1 MAEAGCVSTHPP
13 HRPQDEKLTITSSSS
28 SSGGDTNP
36 RGIPVA
42 PFVEDVES
50 FVTSRSEIEPNLKKF
65 QEMIA
70 FVLSPLPSPTHP
82 PPLTHSHLASKYQFM
97 EVNMQRRAFSL
108 QDKIPDIRKTLETV
122 QFLSQRKRGTAFE
135 TTFELHDTLY
145 AKASIAGDMDEVYL
159 WLGANV
165 MLAYPIEEAKTLLEG
180 KLKAALESLKNSEED
195 LDFLRQQITT
205 LEVNTARLYNYEVTL
220 KRRDRIEAEEER
232 AKTRKK

>member
-1 MAEAGCVSTHPP
+1 MAEAG
-13 HRPQDEKLTITSSSS
+13 SSSS
-28 SSGGDTNP
+28 STGETNP

-50 FVTSRSEIEPNLKKF
+50 FVASRSEIEPNLKKF

-70 FVLSPLPSPTHP
+70 SVSSSPSLPH
-82 PPLTHSHLASKYQFM
+82 PLTHSHLASKYQFM
-97 EVNMQRRAFSL
+97 EMNMQRRAASL

-122 QFLSQRKRGTAFE
+122 QYLSLRKSGGKGFE

-145 AKASIAGDMDEVYL
+145 AKAEIAGDMDEVYL

-165 MLAYPIEEAKTLLEG
+165 MLSYPIEEAKTLLEG
-180 KLKAALESLKNSEED
+180 KLKAALESLRNSEED

-220 KRRDRIEAEEER
+220 KRRDRIEAEEEQ
-232 AKTRKK
+232 AKTRK

>member
-1 MAEAGCVSTHPP
+1 MAEAG
-13 HRPQDEKLTITSSSS
+13 SSSS
-28 SSGGDTNP
+28 TGETNP

-50 FVTSRSEIEPNLKKF
+50 FVTSRSQIEPNLKKF

-70 FVLSPLPSPTHP
+70 
-82 PPLTHSHLASKYQFM
+82 KYQFM
-97 EVNMQRRAFSL
+97 EMNMQRRAASL

-122 QFLSQRKRGTAFE
+122 QYLSLRKSGGKGFE

-145 AKASIAGDMDEVYL
+145 AKAEIAGDMDEVYL

-180 KLKAALESLKNSEED
+180 KLKAALESLRNSEED

-220 KRRDRIEAEEER
+220 KRRDRIEAEEQ
-232 AKTRKK
+232 AKTRK